1 MNLLVVGGGGRE
13 HAIIKK
19 LKENP
24 SVETIYALPGN
35 GGIAQ
40 DAVCVPEIGA
50 KDIPAIV
57 DFAKSHDIDFAVVA
71 PDDPLA
77 LGCVDRLHE
86 AGIPCFGPDA
96 KAARIEA
103 SKVFSKNLM
112 KKYGIPTASYEV
124 FNDPAKALEY
134 LKTASFPIVIKADGL
149 ALGKGVLIP
158 QNLAE
163 AEDAVKTIMEDKA
176 FGDSG
181 NEIVIE
187 EFLTGPE
194 VSVLAFTDGTAIR
207 PMVSSMDHKRAG
219 DNDTGLNTGGM
230 GTVAPNPYYTAD
242 VAQVCMDTI
251 FLPTLAAMRAEGC
264 PFKGCLYFGLMITPQ
279 GPKVIEYNCRF
290 GDPETQVVLP
300 LLKTDLLTVM
310 QAVENETLADLEV
323 EWSDGAAACV
333 ILASGGYPSHYEKG
347 KVMSFPASTPANVT
361 IYHAGAKLDG
371 EGRLVTSG
379 GRVLGITAMA
389 PTLKEA
395 LADAYAAAE
404 TVNFDGKY
412 MRHDIGRRALA
423 AMEEQ

>member
-158 QNLAE
+158 QNLVE

-423 AMEEQ
+423 AMEEL